1 MISNLYQIVL
11 QQIFHELE
19 GVLRIRFKKKRVV
32 DKADAE
38 IS

>member
-1 MISNLYQIVL
+1 MISNLYQTVL

-19 GVLRIRFKKKRVV
+19 GVLRIRLKRVV